1 MSDSD
6 SFIDEVNEEVR
17 RDRFYFMLKRYGW
30 LAAFFVVLIV
40 GGAAF
45 NEYRKAQ
52 VSAEAEALGDAV
64 LEAMAQDT
72 AADRQ
77 IELSEIRGGSPGA
90 RAVVDLLIAAEA
102 QAAGATEQAIA
113 TLENIAVNGDVP
125 EIYRQVAVFKSLAL
139 QADTMDAATRRQQFE
154 ALAQPGQAMSLL
166 AQEQLALMDISEG
179 NTDAALDRLQAVI
192 ADANVTSDLQ
202 QRALQ
207 VIVALGGT
215 PDMANLSNI
224 GN

>member
-139 QADTMDAATRRQQFE
+139 QADTMDDATRRQQLE